1 MKIHTLLLCIG
12 LIFIQP
18 PNKAHAQMPNQLT
31 KQEKQAGWRLLFN
44 GRDLDGWHGYQHQ
57 PATAWDVVDG
67 SLHCKG
73 KGPGFAPVDLVTDDS
88 SFSNFD
94 LKIDWKIAPR
104 GNSGILYL
112 VRETQPASYYTG
124 PEFQIID
131 DAHYPEKLEPWQ
143 HTGADY
149 AMHVPT
155 IRPVH
160 PAGEWNH
167 TEIIVNHGHVQY
179 WLNGQKILEFDM
191 WTPEWYR
198 LKNAGKWKD
207 YPDYGKY
214 HSGHIALQ
222 DHGDEVWFRNIQIKK
237 L

>member
-1 MKIHTLLLCIG
+1 MRSHLLLG
-12 LIFIQP
+12 LTALLPAVFLTAAAQTN
-18 PNKAHAQMPNQLT
+18 NKLT
-31 KQEKQAGWRLLFN
+31 NKEKQEGWQLLFN
-44 GRDLDGWHGYQHQ
+44 GHDLSGWHGYQHK
-57 PATAWDVVDG
+57 PATAWEVVDG
-67 SLHCKG
+67 TLHCKG
-73 KGPGFAPVDLVTDDS
+73 KGPGFSPVDLVTDDS
-88 SFSNFD
+88 SFSSFD

-104 GNSGILYL
+104 ANSGILYL

-124 PEFQIID
+124 PEFQLID
-131 DAHYPEKLEPWQ
+131 DEHYPEKLEPWQ

-149 AMHVPT
+149 AMHVPQ

-167 TEIIVNHGHVQY
+167 TEIIVRGSHVQY
-179 WLNGQKILEFDM
+179 WLNGKKILEFDM
-191 WTPEWYR
+191 WTPEWYK
-198 LKNAGKWKD
+198 LKNEGKWKD

-222 DHGDEVWFRNIQIKK
+222 DHGDEVWFRNIKIKK